1 MKSEDA
7 RKPIK
12 QSRKL
17 LRKQALNLRKRGKT
31 HKEIE
36 GIVSIKRKHGLKK
49 LVITPSRVRNYL
61 EHQNTDVAA

>member
-36 GIVSIKRKHGLKK
+36 EIVSIKRKHGLKK
-49 LVITPSRVRNYL
+49 LVITPSGVRKYF
-61 EHQNTDVAA
+61 EHQKINFAA